1 MSYAALFF
9 SLATAS
15 GGATND
21 SAARRRRLHDRCC
34 SGHLATS
41 CSQLHCLRGKWR
53 SPSRMKRLQKGS
65 TVGTG
70 QRSISTKCVTALK
83 KESANV
89 LE

>member
-1 MSYAALFF
+1 
-9 SLATAS
+9 
-15 GGATND
+15 
-21 SAARRRRLHDRCC
+21 
-34 SGHLATS
+34 
-41 CSQLHCLRGKWR
+41 LRGKWR